1 MAISLERRQTQ
12 RVAISPGMRLGLDLL
27 ALPIGELKSEI
38 KRELET
44 NPAIEVERLPRSSSR
59 IPPAV
64 DASTVENLPAA
75 GESLEEHLLLEIDLS
90 GMDARRAELARAII
104 ADLDADG
111 RFKGS
116 IADIMTVT
124 GSSADELEAARRAVM
139 KLDPLGCGARDLKE
153 CFLSQI
159 EAVPEKLRKRFE
171 SEVGRLETGRL
182 SPEIIKTLKEL
193 DPFPGRRYERVRTDY
208 VVPDVIV
215 NARGEVRIDD
225 GDVPELRVSPKYVE
239 MAKDASL
246 SSETREYAAERV
258 KRARE
263 FRAAVIRRRE
273 TLERA
278 VEAIVEAQSEFVARG
293 RSKLVRLTMSEIAKR
308 VGCSVATISR
318 AAARKC
324 VRTPHGIVPLRDF
337 FTTADPPSVEKL
349 RELLVSI
356 RDRESISDRE
366 LSDRLGA
373 SGFPMARRTV
383 AKYRRKL
390 GFSPKKA

>member
-1 MAISLERRQTQ
+1 MAVSLERRQTQ

-44 NPAIEVERLPRSSSR
+44 NPALEVERLPRSSAK
-59 IPPAV
+59 ILPTV
-64 DASTVENLPAA
+64 DALMVESLPAA
-75 GESLEEHLLLEIDLS
+75 EESLEEHLLREIDLS
-90 GMDARRAELARAII
+90 GMDARRAELARAIV
-104 ADLDADG
+104 ANLDSDG

-124 GSSADELEAARRAVM
+124 GSSADELETVRCAVM
-139 KLDPLGCGARDLKE
+139 KLDPVGCGARDLKE

-159 EAVPEKLRKRFE
+159 EAVPERLRKRFE
-171 SEVGRLETGRL
+171 SEVDRLETGKL
-182 SPEIIKTLKEL
+182 SPEIVKALKGL
-193 DPFPGRRYERVRTDY
+193 DPFPGRRYERVRMDY
-208 VVPDVIV
+208 VVPDIIV
-215 NARGEVRIDD
+215 NARGEIQIDD

-246 SSETREYAAERV
+246 APETREYAAERV

-293 RSKLVRLTMSEIAKR
+293 RAKLVRLTMGEIAKR
-308 VGCSVATISR
+308 IGCSIATISR
-318 AAARKC
+318 AAARKY
-324 VRTPHGIVPLRDF
+324 VRTPHGIVLLRDF
-337 FTTADPPSVEKL
+337 FTTADPSSVEKL
-349 RELLVSI
+349 REMLSSV
-356 RDRESISDRE
+356 RDCESISDRE
-366 LSDRLGA
+366 LSDLLGA

-390 GFSPKKA
+390 GFSPKRS

>member
-12 RVAISPGMRLGLDLL
+12 RVAISPGMRLGLNLL

-59 IPPAV
+59 IPPV
-64 DASTVENLPAA
+64 TDASTVENLQAV
-75 GESLEEHLLLEIDLS
+75 GESLEEHLLREIDLS
-90 GMDARRAELARAII
+90 GMDARRAELARVIV

-111 RFKGS
+111 RFRGS

-124 GSSADELEAARRAVM
+124 GSSADELETARREVM

-171 SEVGRLETGRL
+171 SEVGRLETGKL
-182 SPEIIKTLKEL
+182 SPEIVKVLKGL

-208 VVPDVIV
+208 VVPDVII
-215 NARGEVRIDD
+215 NARGEIRIDD

-246 SSETREYAAERV
+246 ASETREYAAERV

-278 VEAIVEAQSEFVARG
+278 VEAIVEAQSEFVVRG
-293 RSKLVRLTMSEIAKR
+293 RSKLVRLTMGEIAKR
-308 VGCSVATISR
+308 VGCSIATISR
-318 AAARKC
+318 AAARKY

-349 RELLVSI
+349 RELLASI
-356 RDRESISDRE
+356 RDCESISDRE

-390 GFSPKKA
+390 GFSPKKS